1 MSKKK
6 KEEDS
11 YIDAVAVFI
20 AMVSLI
26 REESESLRKWAKEH
40 PKEDEVKYAQKAISY
55 ADRLDACCEK
65 LKEFCT
71 ESLATLEELYQ
82 FTEEMIAVGKWSSK
96 EPKKSAKKSKAEKNA
111 PKSSFSVTFPDGT
124 KIFDMQAKTVLA
136 KAIAK
141 IGPKKVAELD
151 IKCSGEP
158 LVSKD
163 KSVYKKQPS
172 MVERIGRGGWFVK
185 THSSTAEKMKFLTRI
200 SKALDLNLKIE
211 KLPLTTETPNPA
223 SGDQPPLP
231 L

>member
-6 KEEDS
+6 KEDS
-11 YIDAVAVFI
+11 YIDAVTVFI

-26 REESESLRKWAKEH
+26 REKSENLRKWAKEH
-40 PKEDEVKYAQKAISY
+40 PKEGEVKYAQKAISY
-55 ADRLDACCEK
+55 ADRLDVCCEK

-82 FTEEMIAVGKWSSK
+82 FSEEMIAVDKRSSK
-96 EPKKSAKKSKAEKNA
+96 EPKKSAAERKAAKNA
-111 PKSSFSVTFPDGT
+111 PKSSFSVTFPDGNR
-124 KIFDMQAKTVLA
+124 IFDMQAKTVLA

-151 IKCSGEP
+151 IKCNGEP

-172 MVERIGRGGWFVK
+172 MVASLGKDWFVK
-185 THSSTAEKMKFLTRI
+185 THSSTAEKMKFLARI
-200 SKALDLNLKIE
+200 SKALNLNLKIE
-211 KLPLTTETPNPA
+211 KLPLTTETPNPD
-223 SGDQPPLP
+223 SGDQLPLP